1 MNKLK
6 EWLINEIS
14 VELAIGILIAIAV
27 GACIMYA
34 VFEIF
39 VGR

>member
-14 VELAIGILIAIAV
+14 VELAIGILIGAVV
-27 GACIMYA
+27 GAGVMYA
-34 VFEIF
+34 TIEMV